1 MAVQNTWFLEVF
13 REIPRNKDF
22 LSSEK
27 KPVHKLIHEI
37 FRNLFFAAWVSIF
50 SVKLMLGD
58 AHLLYVK
65 RWQNNNFIC
74 FGRNIQIYVSLF
86 DHYLFIVYCI
96 KNTGLERYNL
106 IRVHVIHT
114 DPKVWNYTSEMYHT
128 VLCKKWTVLYMKCIV
143 PFKKQTVPC

>member
-1 MAVQNTWFLEVF
+1 MAVQNTWLLEVF

-37 FRNLFFAAWVSIF
+37 FRNLFFAAWVSTF
-50 SVKLMLGD
+50 SVKLMLTYYMWKGGKTTISY
-58 AHLLYVK
+58 ALAEIFKYTFL
-65 RWQNNNFIC
+65 FLI
-74 FGRNIQIYVSLF
+74 IIYSS
-86 DHYLFIVYCI
+86 YI

-106 IRVHVIHT
+106 IRVIVIHT
-114 DPKVWNYTSEMYHT
+114 DPKVWYYTSEMYHT
-128 VLCKKWTVLYMKCIV
+128 VLCIKWTVLYMKCIV